1 MVIQHTILPELSIL
15 ECLMNWATIQNKLME
30 NARRRQ
36 PQLYSVMPI
45 NT

>member
-15 ECLMNWATIQNKLME
+15 ECLMNWGVIQDKLME

-36 PQLYSVMPI
+36 PKLYSVMPI
-45 NT
+45 IT